1 MKNKLH
7 KSNTLCHAE
16 LDSASHPVCHSVGV
30 SINKTLTFQIPKFPN
45 FKILLFSILYSLLSI
60 PATAQQY
67 EWDWAINGG
76 GSLSTSS
83 GLYRVEQVFDVQIGT
98 DNNYY
103 FIGRITNGNPAL
115 AGQPVT
121 VYGNQLGGNDIFIFS
136 TTCDGTVRWSQAIGG
151 GGCLMML
158 IK

>member
-30 SINKTLTFQIPKFPN
+30 SINKTPTFQIPKFPN
-45 FKILLFSILYSLLSI
+45 FHILLFSMLYALCSI
-60 PATAQQY
+60 PATAQPYQ
-67 EWDWAINGG
+67 WDWALNGG
-76 GSLSTSS
+76 GSIGSGGWSST
-83 GLYRVEQVFDVQIGT
+83 VEQVFDVQVGT

-103 FIGRITNGNPAL
+103 FIAQIKNGTPKL
-115 AGQPVT
+115 GGQAVT

-136 TTCDGTVRWSQAIGG
+136 TTCDGQVRWSQAIGG
-151 GGCLMML
+151 G
-158 IK
+158 II

>member
-16 LDSASHPVCHSVGV
+16 LGSASHSASNQFISNTDSCRK
-30 SINKTLTFQIPKFPN
+30 IKFPN
-45 FKILLFSILYSLLSI
+45 FHILLFSILLTLFSI
-60 PATAQQY
+60 PVTAQQY
-67 EWDWAINGG
+67 NWDWAINGG

-151 GGCLMML
+151 GAV
-158 IK
+158 